1 MVRLAELIYCTVYPA
16 IPLMFLYSTYTDEQL
31 FQLLQS
37 GDQKVFEVI
46 YERYHKQVYA
56 YLLGFVKDN
65 TLAED
70 LTHEV
75 FMKIWDI
82 RGQVEL
88 HTSFSS
94 YLFRICH
101 NKAINALEKIA
112 ADMKLR
118 NKVLLHLQSLSS
130 AHVQDAGKLKEYDQ
144 LLENALETLP
154 PQRRKVFQLCREEGK
169 TYDETASQLGI
180 SRNTVKEHMVKAQ
193 KALRSFLDEKGE
205 IAFLLLV
212 IANYF

>member
-1 MVRLAELIYCTVYPA
+1 M
-16 IPLMFLYSTYTDEQL
+16 LYD
-31 FQLLQS
+31 
-37 GDQKVFEVI
+37 
-46 YERYHKQVYA
+46 RYHKQVYA

-65 TLAED
+65 ALAED

-75 FMKIWDI
+75 FIKIWDI
-82 RGQVEL
+82 RGQVQL

-101 NKAINALEKIA
+101 NKAVNTLGKIA
-112 ADMKLR
+112 SDNKLR
-118 NKVLLHLQSLSS
+118 DKVLQHLQVLSS
-130 AHVQDAGKLKEYDQ
+130 PEVQQAGKLKEYDQ

-205 IAFLLLV
+205 IAFLLLA

>member
-1 MVRLAELIYCTVYPA
+1 MP
-16 IPLMFLYSTYTDEQL
+16 PNSTYTDEQL

-37 GDQKVFEVI
+37 GDEKVFELI
-46 YERYHKQVYA
+46 YERYHRSVYA
-56 YLLGFVKDN
+56 YLLGFLKDT

-75 FMKIWDI
+75 FIKIWHI
-82 RGQVEL
+82 RGQVQL
-88 HTSFSS
+88 HTSFSA

-101 NKAINALEKIA
+101 NKAINTLEKIA
-112 ADMKLR
+112 VDNRLR
-118 NKVLLHLQSLSS
+118 SRVIHHLQTLASS
-130 AHVQDAGKLKEYDQ
+130 QIQDAVVQKEYDR

-169 TYDETASQLGI
+169 TYDETAAALGI

-193 KALRSFLDEKGE
+193 KALRSFLDDKGE
-205 IAFLLLV
+205 IAFLLMM